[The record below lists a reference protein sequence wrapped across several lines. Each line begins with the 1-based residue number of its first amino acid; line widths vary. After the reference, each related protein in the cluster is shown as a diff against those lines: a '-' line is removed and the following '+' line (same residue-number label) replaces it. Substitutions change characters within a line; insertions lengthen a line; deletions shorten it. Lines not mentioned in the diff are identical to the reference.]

1 LPAEGAENNGF
12 AARCLLRAARAGT
25 LATQAEDKT
34 PFASLVTPAIAA
46 DGAVLMLLSS
56 LAAHTRHLRADPQCA
71 LMVMGQAENENPQ
84 TAPRVTI
91 TGRAEPAA
99 DPALRRF
106 WVAHHPYAAL
116 YADFTDFGLWRLVP
130 RAGHFVGGF
139 ARAKTLAADELL
151 PLPDAVAAVAQ
162 AQQRILA
169 HCNADHADA
178 LKLMARAQGHGGDW
192 RMLSVDIDGFD
203 MVQDDS
209 VLRINFDAPVAD
221 AAGVRA
227 ALVRLVEAAR

>member
-25 LATQAEDKT
+25 LATQTEDKT

-106 WVAHHPYAAL
+106 WV
-116 YADFTDFGLWRLVP
+116 
-130 RAGHFVGGF
+130 
-139 ARAKTLAADELL
+139 
-151 PLPDAVAAVAQ
+151 DAVAAVAQ